1 MRQEVKGG
9 AEQTY
14 AEAYMTEGLQHP
26 LYQLMASGLTDSTAR
41 KVTCTD
47 WRKDMAGLRR
57 VCALPAFVDI
67 T

>member
-1 MRQEVKGG
+1 
-9 AEQTY
+9 
-14 AEAYMTEGLQHP
+14 MTEGLQHP